1 MRHLAVSC
9 TQRYT
14 CSTLGRYGA
23 TCSHYHSA
31 YLASMKLLLPGA
43 SSYDDMDAIK
53 SDRVQQDSAQSPP
66 LTSNR
71 SFAPKVRPASGPL
84 AFPENRTLRST
95 QALPFGS
102 VAAPPSA
109 AAPLPA
115 DAPVMLEAPRLRV
128 CAASSGAEA
137 PLAPAQSSTERM
149 GQHSAARRPLHGL
162 AVSIAQSHTGA
173 PACALGPTQ
182 SSS

>member
-1 MRHLAVSC
+1 
-9 TQRYT
+9 
-14 CSTLGRYGA
+14 
-23 TCSHYHSA
+23 
-31 YLASMKLLLPGA
+31 
-43 SSYDDMDAIK
+43 MDAIE
-53 SDRVQQDSAQSPP
+53 SDRVQQDAVQSPP
-66 LTSNR
+66 LTSNT

-84 AFPENRTLRST
+84 AFPEKRTLRST

-115 DAPVMLEAPRLRV
+115 DAPVMLKAPRLRE
-128 CAASSGAEA
+128 CAASLGAGV

-149 GQHSAARRPLHGL
+149 GQHPAASAAAARLGREDGHN
-162 AVSIAQSHTGA
+162 GA

-182 SSS
+182 PSS